1 MRTVF
6 LACPALPW
14 YSGGTKHK
22 REGGASMYRTEVKVA
37 ALPVAEWMK
46 RYCFPGRFLD
56 SCKQCP
62 DYGRVWSCPPG
73 VPEAG
78 DYLGAYRMAH
88 IIGVKV
94 IYDDGERARALRSP
108 KEAETVRQET
118 YGVVKKALLEA
129 LLAFERVSPGAVTV
143 AAGRCEQ
150 CEVCTRL
157 QDLPCRRPERMR
169 YSFSAFGFDLTA
181 LAKEQLG
188 MDLLWAGEGLP
199 EYNVAIAAFLTR

>member
-1 MRTVF
+1 MNVSAHRSF
-6 LACPALPW
+6 GL
-14 YSGGTKHK
+14 
-22 REGGASMYRTEVKVA
+22 
-37 ALPVAEWMK
+37 MK
-46 RYCFPGRFLD
+46 
-56 SCKQCP
+56 
-62 DYGRVWSCPPG
+62 
-73 VPEAG
+73 E
-78 DYLGAYRMAH
+78 
-88 IIGVKV
+88 
-94 IYDDGERARALRSP
+94 
-108 KEAETVRQET
+108 
-118 YGVVKKALLEA
+118 
-129 LLAFERVSPGAVTV
+129 LAFERVSPGAVTV